1 MLHLFVL
8 LKWWRFRVGV
18 GVWEGGRGLLAGRGA
33 KLKAMSGTLTVEME
47 PSYG

>member
-1 MLHLFVL
+1 M
-8 LKWWRFRVGV
+8 
-18 GVWEGGRGLLAGRGA
+18 GGRGLLAGCGA